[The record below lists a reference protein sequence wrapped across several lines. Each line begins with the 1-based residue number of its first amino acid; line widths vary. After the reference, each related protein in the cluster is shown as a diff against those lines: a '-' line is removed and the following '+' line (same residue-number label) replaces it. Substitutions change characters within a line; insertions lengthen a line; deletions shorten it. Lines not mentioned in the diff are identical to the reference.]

1 MNKPLSICVY
11 CGSGFGSDPSFRAA
25 AEALGTAIGNAG
37 MRLIYGGGA
46 VGLMGVVAQ
55 ATLKA
60 GGTVLGIIPQ
70 FLVDREV
77 MLPDVTEL
85 VITDDMHERKRL
97 MFEAADAF
105 VALPGGIGTLEE
117 LVEQLTW
124 AQLGRHSKPI
134 VLADI
139 SGFWAPLIDLL
150 NHMRDLGFI
159 RAEFE
164 VAYTVTTNHEHILP
178 LVEDMVRRRVWAK
191 GETSGDGIAIDRL

>member
-1 MNKPLSICVY
+1 MSKPLSICVY
-11 CGSGFGSDPSFRAA
+11 CGSSFGTDPAFREA
-25 AEALGTAIGNAG
+25 AEALGTAIGKAG
-37 MRLIYGGGA
+37 YRLVYGGGA

-55 ATLKA
+55 ATLAA

-85 VITDDMHERKRL
+85 VVTADMHERKRL
-97 MFEAADAF
+97 MYEAADAF

-124 AQLGRHSKPI
+124 AQLGRHAKPI

-139 SGFWAPLIDLL
+139 GGFWTPLIDLL
-150 NHMRDLGFI
+150 QHMRDLGFI
-159 RAEFE
+159 RPQAE
-164 VAYTVTTNHEHILP
+164 VAYMVTTNPDHVVP
-178 LVEDMVRRRVWAK
+178 LVTDMVRRRSWVK
-191 GETSGDGIAIDRL
+191 TDSGEGGLPIDQM